1 MYDGIPLSSSDTAM
15 ISKRKKNCR
24 DTFKFQMKKHFLYL
38 KTQDDELFKNILK
51 ISAFVLKPL
60 KAMLNDV
67 VDIIYIQQLEYEIE
81 SVDITND
88 YNF

>member
-1 MYDGIPLSSSDTAM
+1 M
-15 ISKRKKNCR
+15 
-24 DTFKFQMKKHFLYL
+24 
-38 KTQDDELFKNILK
+38 LK
-51 ISAFVLKPL
+51 IPAFLLKPL